1 MDGYLRLRQI
11 CLVAPALR
19 PAEEGIAAVLGVAA
33 CFRDPGVGRFG
44 LENALFPLG
53 TGVLEV
59 VAPVR
64 EGTAAGRF
72 LERSGGRGGYMVILD
87 CDDPER
93 RRAHAE
99 ALGLRIAHEY
109 RHEGYL
115 GVQLHPRDARA
126 AMIEFN
132 RTAGGEALDGPYH
145 PAGPDWPSIVRR
157 GGRGPRLLAVEVEGP
172 DPAGLAAHW
181 ARIMEVPVASA
192 ADGGARCRAST
203 CRADASCS
211 STPAGRRGAS
221 ASPASGSAYRTRR
234 APSRRRRRAASVART
249 VACGSPASG
258 WRYPRAGAADA
269 AAGSASPP

>member
-132 RTAGGEALDGPYH
+132 RTAGGEALDGPDH

-192 ADGGARCRAST
+192 ADGGGEVPCIDLPGGRILFLRTAGEEGGERLAGLRIGLPDAARAL
-203 CRADASCS
+203 
-211 STPAGRRGAS
+211 
-221 ASPASGSAYRTRR
+221 
-234 APSRRRRRAASVART
+234 AAAE
-249 VACGSPASG
+249 ACGLRG
-258 WRYPRAGAADA
+258 TDGRLWLAGVRLALSE
-269 AAGSASPP
+269 GGGG

>member
-19 PAEEGIAAVLGVAA
+19 PAEEGLAAVLGVGV

-59 VAPVR
+59 VAPTR
-64 EGTAAGRF
+64 DGTAAGRF

-87 CDDPER
+87 CDSPER

-99 ALGLRIAHEY
+99 ALGLRVAHEY

-115 GVQLHPRDARA
+115 GVQLHPRDTRA

-132 RTAGGEALDGPYH
+132 RTAGGEALEGPYH
-145 PAGPDWPSIVRR
+145 PAGPDWPRVVREA
-157 GGRGPRLLAVEVEGP
+157 GDGGPRMVAVEIEGP

-181 ARIMEVPVASA
+181 ARILEAPVTAVA
-192 ADGGARCRAST
+192 DGADGGEVPCIDLPGGLILFLRTAGAEGGERLAGLRIALPDPARALAAAEAR
-203 CRADASCS
+203 
-211 STPAGRRGAS
+211 GLRGADGRPWL
-221 ASPASGSAYRTRR
+221 AGVRFALTRR
-234 APSRRRRRAASVART
+234 
-249 VACGSPASG
+249 
-258 WRYPRAGAADA
+258 
-269 AAGSASPP
+269 